1 MRIWQRQSTRLK
13 QYFYL
18 IELTMKSLLLSTI
31 CISFTLLCSPASAHW
46 MLIDSE
52 SRVSFVSTKNQ
63 HISEVQQFKTLKGEF
78 SPEGELQL
86 EIDLS
91 SIDSGIGIR
100 DTRMRE
106 KLFLVD
112 KFPSANL
119 TAQLP
124 GSVLSLAKGSSISV
138 TLPAELSIMGIS
150 KTVNVTVQVTRKAD
164 NGIVATSTQPILISA
179 ADFGLTSGIEILQK
193 LAGLSGIGLTVP
205 VNFNLVFVAH

>member
-1 MRIWQRQSTRLK
+1 
-13 QYFYL
+13 
-18 IELTMKSLLLSTI
+18 MKSLLLSTI
-31 CISFTLLCSPASAHW
+31 FISISFFCSSASAHW
-46 MLIDSE
+46 MLVEGE
-52 SRVSFVSTKNQ
+52 SNLSFVSTKNQ
-63 HISEVQQFKTLKGEF
+63 HISEIQEFKTLKGEF
-78 SPEGELQL
+78 NPELQV
-86 EIDLS
+86 EIELS

-112 KFPSANL
+112 KFPTARL

-124 GSVLSLAKGSSISV
+124 DSVLTLLKGNSILV

-150 KTVNVTVQVTRKAD
+150 KTISATVQVTRKAD
-164 NGIVATSTQPILISA
+164 DGIVATSTQPILISA

>member
-1 MRIWQRQSTRLK
+1 
-13 QYFYL
+13 
-18 IELTMKSLLLSTI
+18 MKFLSLSTI
-31 CISFTLLCSPASAHW
+31 FIGFSLFCSSVNAHW
-46 MLIDSE
+46 MLIEGE
-52 SRVSFVSTKNQ
+52 SSLSFVSTKNQ
-63 HISEVQQFKTLKGEF
+63 HISEIHQFKTLKGEF
-78 SPEGELQL
+78 SPEGELRV
-86 EIDLS
+86 EIDLT

-106 KLFLVD
+106 KLFLVN

-124 GSVLSLAKGSSISV
+124 DSVLTLAKGSSISV
-138 TLPAELSIMGIS
+138 TLPAELTIMGIS
-150 KTVNVTVQVTRKAD
+150 KTITVTVQVSRKAD